1 MSDETNTATAAPNAS
16 DNAPPRRVKPRILS
30 GFRDFLPEQAMLRQ
44 RVIGLFREI
53 FERHGYEPIDT
64 PVLEYLDVLTGKAG
78 ENERLMYHFLDQ
90 GERRVGMRYDLT
102 VPLARVMAMYQN
114 ELVLPFKRYHIA
126 PVWRADRPQRGRFRE
141 FWQCDADIAGSAS
154 MLADAEGIAIL
165 DEAVSALGIA
175 AYTIRINHRHLLSA
189 MVASSAETGVDVA
202 AVIRTIDRLDK
213 VGPDRVESLLVDDGL
228 TPDGAARLMALLTG
242 RGDAETILSRIESEL
257 PSGAPTASAIAD
269 LRALFGYLG
278 SLGVSAE
285 RAILDLS
292 LARGL
297 DYYTGPVVEV
307 SVERPAVGSI
317 AGGGRYDGLIG
328 AFSSRPMPATGVSI
342 GIERV
347 IEVVSEFGLLNVPKT
362 TAEVFV
368 VVFPDDVADA
378 AQTANR
384 FRAAGLQTDLSLL
397 GERSIGEQLRYGGRR
412 GIPLAAIRGSDER
425 RANQITIKELASG
438 DQQTIPADAA
448 IDHVQTLLASMTSAS
463 TTRE

>member
-1 MSDETNTATAAPNAS
+1 MSAEPNNATPN
-16 DNAPPRRVKPRILS
+16 RRIKPRILS
-30 GFRDFLPEQAMLRQ
+30 GFRDFLPQQAMLRQ
-44 RVIGLFREI
+44 RVIGLFRDI

-90 GERRVGMRYDLT
+90 GERQVGMRYDLT

-114 ELVLPFKRYHIA
+114 DLVLPFKRYHIA

-165 DEAVSALGIA
+165 DEAVSALGIN

-189 MVASSAETGVDVA
+189 MVEAASGPNVDVA
-202 AVIRTIDRLDK
+202 AVIRTIDGLDK
-213 VGPDRVESLLVDDGL
+213 VGPNRVESLLIDDSL
-228 TPDGAARLMALLTG
+228 TPTGAARLMALLTD
-242 RGDAETILSRIESEL
+242 RGDAATILARLEAEL
-257 PSGAPTASAIAD
+257 PRRERTDGAIAD

-278 SLGVSAE
+278 SLGVPAS

-307 SVERPAVGSI
+307 SVERPSVGSI

-328 AFSSRPMPATGVSI
+328 AFSSRPMPATGISI

-347 IEVVSEFGLLNVPKT
+347 IEVVSEFNLLTVPKT

-368 VVFPDDVADA
+368 VVFPEDVADA
-378 AQTANR
+378 AQLANR
-384 FRAAGLQTDLSLL
+384 FRSAGLEADLSLL

-412 GIPLAAIRGSDER
+412 GIPVAAIRGPDER
-425 RANQITIKELASG
+425 RDDQITIKELTSG
-438 DQQTIPADAA
+438 EQQTIPSRDAIDCVRSSLAA
-448 IDHVQTLLASMTSAS
+448 IAGAGI
-463 TTRE
+463 TRE